1 MCNLNTRQ
9 RAWACPTVYRAAMG
23 GACPSRAPPV
33 GGWYDNCGKWVHV
46 EVKVVISDGKDGG
59 LRGEGEMSATNVM
72 TVRFDHRRD
81 RQLRGEIQPNGN
93 ISWGNDK
100 TWKYAASGAL
110 RLRPRRGVPK
120 GE

>member
-9 RAWACPTVYRAAMG
+9 RAWACPTVSRAAMG

-59 LRGEGEMSATNVM
+59 LRGEGGDVCYQCHDC
-72 TVRFDHRRD
+72 VF
-81 RQLRGEIQPNGN
+81 
-93 ISWGNDK
+93 
-100 TWKYAASGAL
+100 
-110 RLRPRRGVPK
+110 
-120 GE
+120 